1 MKEKRTLFFQ
11 SIFWIVCAFISLI
24 SYIPPELSIVEV
36 LIAVVVFIF
45 IIYSAIRAV
54 TTGNGTP
61 TAILFGTTMTII
73 GQVMTNSHMHPLSR
87 KIKAA

>member
-36 LIAVVVFIF
+36 LIAVVVVIF
-45 IIYSAIRAV
+45 IIYSA
-54 TTGNGTP
+54 
-61 TAILFGTTMTII
+61 
-73 GQVMTNSHMHPLSR
+73 SR
-87 KIKAA
+87 SM